1 MWQNTV
7 GHKSV
12 RGTAGDQTPAASL
25 TLMAARPH
33 VTNDALSLVGYEVI
47 CLVPSQWWLTV
58 NPNGQNVT
66 LTLVLLV

>member
-1 MWQNTV
+1 MWQRCWAWER
-7 GHKSV
+7 

-25 TLMAARPH
+25 TLMAGRPH
-33 VTNDALSLVGYEVI
+33 VANDALSLVRYEVI
-47 CLVPSQWWLTV
+47 FLVPSQWWLTV